1 MRWPLKGTRNKAA
14 RPPCLPPTSEGNAIG
29 IFRHAPRVQTRRAIS
44 IFAALLLFVPCA
56 DAASPLLKEIIAA
69 HDLICEFHASD
80 TLPGKSRSGNPRSL
94 MVFLEN
100 VEAQRARLVSSATVG
115 SRPVRV
121 YSGDTGVHFVEDVQS
136 SVKVTSLLSCTRWK
150 DGAKGRQCVRYDA
163 VNRWHFDTSVHRNA
177 DEAYLR
183 LAENSYTGWCEPWR
197 ID

>member
-1 MRWPLKGTRNKAA
+1 M
-14 RPPCLPPTSEGNAIG
+14 
-29 IFRHAPRVQTRRAIS
+29 
-44 IFAALLLFVPCA
+44 LLAPCA
-56 DAASPLLKEIIAA
+56 EAASPLLKEIIEAR
-69 HDLICEFHASD
+69 DLICEFRASD
-80 TLPGKSRSGNPRSL
+80 AGPRGAKGPARNL
-94 MVFLEN
+94 MVFLES
-100 VEAQRARLVSSATVG
+100 VDAQRARLVSSVTVG

-136 SVKVTSLLSCTRWK
+136 SVKVTSLLSCLRWK
-150 DGAKGRQCVRYDA
+150 TSSKGRQCVRYDA